1 MQYRNIT
8 NDKISTSVLGFGL
21 MRLPIENND
30 NCTIDKIKSFEM
42 MKYLYDN
49 GVNYFDTAYTYHCEN
64 SETLLGEFIET
75 IDRSSIY
82 VATKLPMWLCNNY
95 EDYETHFNTQLK
107 RLKSDYIDFYL
118 THSLT
123 EKSFKKM
130 VELDAFKFLD
140 ELKSKSK
147 IKYAGFSFHDE
158 LPIFKEI
165 LNSYNWDF
173 CQIQLNYL
181 DKNYQAG
188 LEGLKLAREK
198 GISVIVMEPLKGG
211 NLANLPKDTNQ
222 ILEKYNIKSTPVQ
235 LALKW
240 VYDQDISLLL
250 SGMSNMDQCMENVA
264 LADTVSEVNTT
275 IEDRKAID
283 ELVEFL
289 NNRISVGCTSC
300 EYCMPC
306 PFDVNIPGIFQRFN
320 NATIFDNYE
329 ANIRSYQTLIENN
342 NDAGMCTECGACE
355 SLCPQN
361 IEIISKLKEADSI
374 LKNDI

>member
-21 MRLPIENND
+21 MRLPVENND
-30 NCTIDKIKSFEM
+30 NCTIDRIKSMEM

-64 SETLLGEFIET
+64 SETLLGEFIQT
-75 IDRSSIY
+75 IDRTSVNI
-82 VATKLPMWLCNNY
+82 ATKLPMWLCDTY
-95 EDYETHFNTQLK
+95 EDYVTHFNTQLS
-107 RLKSDYIDFYL
+107 RLKTDYIDFYL

-130 VELDAFKFLD
+130 LELNIFKFLD
-140 ELKSKSK
+140 ELKSSGK

-158 LPIFKEI
+158 FPIFKEI

-181 DKNYQAG
+181 DENYQAG

-198 GISVIVMEPLKGG
+198 GVSVIVMEPLKGG
-211 NLANLPKDTNQ
+211 SLAELPKESSV
-222 ILEKYNIKSTPVQ
+222 IFEKYNIQSTPVE

-240 VYDQDISLLL
+240 VYDHDISLLL
-250 SGMSNMDQCMENVA
+250 SGMSNMEQCIENIKFA
-264 LADTVSEVNTT
+264 NTVKDINTNENEK
-275 IEDRKAID
+275 IAIN

-289 NNRISVGCTSC
+289 NNRIAVGCTAC

-306 PFDVNIPGIFQRFN
+306 PFDVNIPGIFQRYN
-320 NATIFDNYE
+320 NATVFDNYE
-329 ANIRSYQTLIENN
+329 SNIKSYQTLIENN
-342 NDAGMCTECGACE
+342 KDASMCTECGACE
-355 SLCPQN
+355 NLCPQN
-361 IEIISKLKEADSI
+361 IEIINKLKEANNI
-374 LKNDI
+374 LKK

>member
-21 MRLPIENND
+21 MRLPVENND
-30 NCTIDKIKSFEM
+30 NCAIDKKKSMEM
-42 MKYLYDN
+42 MNYLYDN

-64 SETLLGEFIET
+64 SETILGEFIET
-75 IDRSSIY
+75 IDRTSIHI
-82 VATKLPMWLCNNY
+82 ATKLPMWLCDSY

-107 RLKSDYIDFYL
+107 RLKTDYIDFYL
-118 THSLT
+118 THSLS
-123 EKSFKKM
+123 EKSYKKM
-130 VELDAFKFLD
+130 VNLGIYKFLD
-140 ELKSKSK
+140 ELKAKGK

-165 LNSYNWDF
+165 LNSYDWDF

-211 NLANLPKDTNQ
+211 NLAKLPEDSNA
-222 ILEKYNIKSTPVQ
+222 IFEKYSIESTPVE

-250 SGMSNMDQCMENVA
+250 SGMSNLEQCTQNVA
-264 LADTVSEVNTT
+264 LASTVSDINTT
-275 IEDRKAID
+275 ENERNAID
-283 ELVEFL
+283 ELVTFL

-306 PFDVNIPGIFQRFN
+306 PFGVNIPGIFQRYN

-329 ANIRSYQTLIENN
+329 ENIRSYQTLIENN
-342 NDAGMCTECGACE
+342 NDASMCTECAACE

-361 IEIISKLKEADSI
+361 IEIIKKLKEADGI
-374 LKNDI
+374 LKK

>member
-21 MRLPIENND
+21 MRLPVENND
-30 NCTIDKIKSFEM
+30 NCTIDRIKSMEM

-64 SETLLGEFIET
+64 SETLLGEFIQT
-75 IDRSSIY
+75 IDRTSVNI
-82 VATKLPMWLCNNY
+82 ATKLPMWLCDTY
-95 EDYETHFNTQLK
+95 EDYVTHFNTQLS
-107 RLKSDYIDFYL
+107 RLKTDYIDFYL

-130 VELDAFKFLD
+130 LELNIFKFLD
-140 ELKSKSK
+140 ELKSSGK

-158 LPIFKEI
+158 FPIFKEI

-181 DKNYQAG
+181 DENYQAG

-211 NLANLPKDTNQ
+211 SLAELPKESSV
-222 ILEKYNIKSTPVQ
+222 IFEKYNIQSTPVE

-240 VYDQDISLLL
+240 VYDHDISLLL
-250 SGMSNMDQCMENVA
+250 SGMSNMEQCIENIKFA
-264 LADTVSEVNTT
+264 NTVKDINTNENEK
-275 IEDRKAID
+275 IAIN

-289 NNRISVGCTSC
+289 NNRIAVGCTAC

-306 PFDVNIPGIFQRFN
+306 PFDVNIPGIFQRYN
-320 NATIFDNYE
+320 NATVFDNYE
-329 ANIRSYQTLIENN
+329 SNIKSYQTLIENN
-342 NDAGMCTECGACE
+342 KDASMCTECGACE

-361 IEIISKLKEADSI
+361 IEIINKLKEANNI
-374 LKNDI
+374 LKK

>member
-21 MRLPIENND
+21 MRLPVENND
-30 NCTIDKIKSFEM
+30 NCAIDKKKSMEM
-42 MKYLYDN
+42 MNYLYDN

-64 SETLLGEFIET
+64 SETILGEFIET
-75 IDRSSIY
+75 IDRTSIHI
-82 VATKLPMWLCNNY
+82 ATKLPMWLCDSY

-107 RLKSDYIDFYL
+107 RLKTDYIDFYL
-118 THSLT
+118 THSLS
-123 EKSFKKM
+123 EKSYKKM
-130 VELDAFKFLD
+130 VNLGIYKFLD
-140 ELKSKSK
+140 ELKAKGK

-165 LNSYNWDF
+165 LNSYDWDF

-211 NLANLPKDTNQ
+211 NLAKLPEDSNA
-222 ILEKYNIKSTPVQ
+222 IFEKYSIKSTPVE

-250 SGMSNMDQCMENVA
+250 SGMSNLEQCTQNVA
-264 LADTVSEVNTT
+264 LASTVSDINTT
-275 IEDRKAID
+275 ENERNAID
-283 ELVEFL
+283 ELVTFL

-306 PFDVNIPGIFQRFN
+306 PFGVNIPGIFQRYN

-329 ANIRSYQTLIENN
+329 ENIRSYQTLIENN
-342 NDAGMCTECGACE
+342 NDASMCTECAACE

-361 IEIISKLKEADSI
+361 IEIIKKLKEADGI
-374 LKNDI
+374 LKK